1 MPCLFYLFLI
11 QGLSGGL
18 SFFLN
23 AYQIY
28 LQRNK
33 QISYFELHHCC
44 KNASDSPM
52 KFCK

>member
-1 MPCLFYLFLI
+1 MPSLFLI

-28 LQRNK
+28 LQSNK
-33 QISYFELHHCC
+33 QISYFKLHHCC
-44 KNASDSPM
+44 KNASDSAM